1 MIGHGMRIAGADDQ
15 CSVPGVTKNVSQQE
29 SGECRVSSVS
39 TVSTVQRG
47 DKNCPTAGGDICNN
61 ARGMGLGPVA
71 PDGDYQMEV
80 YLVLSCPIKYEGS
93 AELPTFSISL
103 QDAVSCTTTTNIG
116 LS

>member
-1 MIGHGMRIAGADDQ
+1 MRIAGAADQ

-29 SGECRVSSVS
+29 SGECRVT

-71 PDGDYQMEV
+71 SAVEIIRWKV

-93 AELPTFSISL
+93 AQLPTFSISL
-103 QDAVSCTTTTNIG
+103 QDAVSCTTSTNIG

>member
-1 MIGHGMRIAGADDQ
+1 MIGHELRIAGADDQ

-29 SGECRVSSVS
+29 SGECRVS

-71 PDGDYQMEV
+71 PDGDYQMESV
-80 YLVLSCPIKYEGS
+80 PRVIMSNK
-93 AELPTFSISL
+93 
-103 QDAVSCTTTTNIG
+103 V
-116 LS
+116 

>member
-1 MIGHGMRIAGADDQ
+1 MLPNTNPHSKTPDTENATRKRKKINMIGHGMRIAGADDQ

-39 TVSTVQRG
+39 NVQRG

-71 PDGDYQMEV
+71 PDGDYQMESV
-80 YLVLSCPIKYEGS
+80 PRVIMSNK
-93 AELPTFSISL
+93 
-103 QDAVSCTTTTNIG
+103 V
-116 LS
+116 